1 LLLAM
6 CAVGFT
12 MFAADVDIYDRR
24 RNNQG
29 AKCLHR
35 SSQDSCS
42 NEEEKGKERLRER
55 ERKRKGGR
63 EKAEREIY
71 RKIKR
76 ARDLRKGRERKR

>member
-1 LLLAM
+1 
-6 CAVGFT
+6 
-12 MFAADVDIYDRR
+12 MFAADVDIYDRQ

-42 NEEEKGKERLRER
+42 NEEEKGKERLSER

-71 RKIKR
+71 RKR
-76 ARDLRKGRERKR
+76 ARGLKERKGE